1 MTSRPLHFSFSLRRL
16 ARFVVRLAIPSIR
29 QVRLAAY
36 SLVVFGA
43 LAFLAARSV
52 YADVR
57 EIGLGVGHQ
66 LAELEDLTGGAYVV
80 RVNGAEVHWASA
92 RTEQSVTQVLD
103 RYEEHCR
110 RSPSAL
116 GVALEEIPRALEDRV
131 TLAKSDPARAGI
143 VRDEQNGR
151 GMVACFVREHASDD
165 LDEVRRSL
173 EALARTGDLASMGQ
187 LRYVFA
193 EPRERGGT
201 RVVTMWSDGSLD
213 LGRMFPAEGDAPGTD
228 SSVVPRPAGSRR
240 TLSASVL
247 GFPAAVRIYESDA
260 IASELVADAGR
271 ALRAAGF
278 EEAVPTRSS
287 DERLARAAWIR
298 RDGAEV
304 IVTAAA
310 HGKRST
316 LSVVEASAASVSTIE
331 IKVEKER

>member
-1 MTSRPLHFSFSLRRL
+1 MTPRSFHFSLLRL
-16 ARFVVRLAIPSIR
+16 ARFVVRLAIPSMR

-43 LAFLAARSV
+43 LAFVAARSV

-92 RTEQSVTQVLD
+92 RTERSVAQVLD

-116 GVALEEIPRALEDRV
+116 GAALEDIPHALEDHV

-151 GMVACFVREHASDD
+151 GMVACFVREHTSGD

-193 EPRERGGT
+193 ERSERGGT
-201 RVVTMWSDGSLD
+201 RVVTMWSDGSLN
-213 LGRMFPAEGDAPGTD
+213 LGRMFPPEGDAPGTD

-240 TLSASVL
+240 TLSASVV

-260 IASELVADAGR
+260 LPAELVSNAGR

-278 EEAVPTRSS
+278 EEAVPTRPSG
-287 DERLARAAWIR
+287 ERVARAAWVR
-298 RDGAEV
+298 RDGAE
-304 IVTAAA
+304 IILSAAA
-310 HGKRST
+310 RGRRST
-316 LSVVEASAASVSTIE
+316 LSVVEASGASVAGIE
-331 IKVEKER
+331 VTLEKVR